1 MEATMTDFSNNGFG
15 ASDSP
20 PPTPKPKT
28 ARKPAAP
35 ASTSQQD
42 SMTDDFTT
50 PTANA
55 SFAESEESSR
65 LRATLQKIEA
75 RADELRRW
83 GSARQEMA
91 REVVEER
98 PLVVIGAAF
107 GVGLLIGLLSARI

>member
-1 MEATMTDFSNNGFG
+1 MTDFSNNGFG
-15 ASDSP
+15 AAETP
-20 PPTPKPKT
+20 PAAKPKT
-28 ARKPAAP
+28 ARKAATPTPTTQQDAMADDYTSTTANTAAAP
-35 ASTSQQD
+35 ASQSD
-42 SMTDDFTT
+42 SDE
-50 PTANA
+50 N
-55 SFAESEESSR
+55 SR

-83 GSARQEMA
+83 GSQRQEMA